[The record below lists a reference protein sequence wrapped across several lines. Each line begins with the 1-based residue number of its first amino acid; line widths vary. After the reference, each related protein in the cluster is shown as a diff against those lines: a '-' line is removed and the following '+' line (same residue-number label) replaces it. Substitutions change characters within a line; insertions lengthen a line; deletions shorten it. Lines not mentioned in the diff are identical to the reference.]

1 MHPIKQS
8 VVIGLSVFALSAC
21 SYSDTWL
28 GVTPGISHVGGS
40 ASDTTNAFDGTY
52 TGISTNNN
60 SKGNTLATAGG
71 SAKLKCQNF
80 DQPPTLTVINGLA
93 QFEAL
98 GVTFS
103 GYVTPQGQL
112 RMHSGYGATVTGQ
125 INPAPIDEDFDGQFD
140 AQTHVLNAQLIGA
153 CVYRVSLQRTA

>member
-1 MHPIKQS
+1 M
-8 VVIGLSVFALSAC
+8 
-21 SYSDTWL
+21 
-28 GVTPGISHVGGS
+28 VGGD
-40 ASDTTNAFDGTY
+40 AWDKPRGRVSDTTNAFDGTY

-98 GVTFS
+98 GVTFA
-103 GYVTPQGQL
+103 GYVTPQGHL
-112 RMHSGYGATVTGQ
+112 VMHSGYGATVTGQ
-125 INPAPIDEDFDGQFD
+125 INPAPIDEDFDGQYD
-140 AQTHVLNAQLIGA
+140 AQTHALNAQLIGA
-153 CVYRVSLQRTA
+153 CVYKVSWQRTA